1 MRRALLTLVLALP
14 LLVACQLSL
23 PGRERPLAA
32 PADVTGGTITTTSL
46 DAAPTAAVSAPAAAE
61 TAPIAT
67 PMTETAADAEN
78 PAETPTAPDEAALE
92 AEDLAVEDVGAEA
105 PVPPPAP
112 AKSPLQ
118 MACEEDGG
126 IWARAGD
133 GGGMACV
140 RTTRDSGKQCRSK
153 TDCEGECLA
162 RSRTCAPVQPLFGCN
177 AVLMDNGAEVNL
189 CID

>member
-1 MRRALLTLVLALP
+1 MRRAVLTLALALP

-23 PGRERPLAA
+23 PGRERPVAA

-46 DAAPTAAVSAPAAAE
+46 DAVPAPDAAEVAPAESGTAAAAQTPAEAPIPAEEAAE
-61 TAPIAT
+61 
-67 PMTETAADAEN
+67 AAVDA
-78 PAETPTAPDEAALE
+78 
-92 AEDLAVEDVGAEA
+92 GAEA
-105 PVPPPAP
+105 PAPPPAP